1 MSETWKPTSG
11 CIDYLMTV
19 KSSDSN
25 VYLSLLKQCDK
36 YCIAYNDLLM
46 KKTHKLQYN
55 DLEEALRQFYIS
67 AMVI

>member
-1 MSETWKPTSG
+1 MSETWKPSSG

-25 VYLSLLKQCDK
+25 VYLSLWKQCNT
-36 YCIAYNDLLM
+36 YHIAYNDLLM
-46 KKTHKLQYN
+46 NEKYKLQY
-55 DLEEALRQFYIS
+55 DELEEALRQFYIS